1 MKYFEQSGL
10 FEKGKIAVVDSG
22 WMGTVQK
29 TLTALVNGRTDENII
44 GYYLDFTDVRT
55 IIIRRSC
62 LT

>member
-29 TLTALVNGRTDENII
+29 TLTAVGNGRTDENMI
-44 GYYLDFTDVRT
+44 G
-55 IIIRRSC
+55 
-62 LT
+62 